1 MKKEPQF
8 MLILMVS
15 TELFIR
21 EDRTENLIGA
31 LLKTLQRKKKR
42 KRRRKKKWRNNL
54 RLRKVLVEANSD
66 LIRMTLLSIRKNM
79 NRELILM
86 T

>member
-1 MKKEPQF
+1 
-8 MLILMVS
+8 MVS

-31 LLKTLQRKKKR
+31 LLKTLLRKKKR
-42 KRRRKKKWRNNL
+42 KKRKKKKWRNNL
-54 RLRKVLVEANSD
+54 LLKKVLVEANSD

-79 NRELILM
+79 NRGLILM
-86 T
+86 I